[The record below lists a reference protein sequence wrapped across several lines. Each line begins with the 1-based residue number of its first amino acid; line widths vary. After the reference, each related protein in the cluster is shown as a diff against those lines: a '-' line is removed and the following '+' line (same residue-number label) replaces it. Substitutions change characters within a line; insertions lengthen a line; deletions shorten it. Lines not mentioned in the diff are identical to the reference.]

1 MIKTHLESVWVSF
14 RAILQTNFFVSMVSE
29 ATLIFFILEN
39 QEIFANVI
47 LSLLPLITLSTMW
60 IFVGKKAEVKVV
72 HF

>member
-1 MIKTHLESVWVSF
+1 MIKTHLESVCVSF
-14 RAILQTNFFVSMVSE
+14 RAIPQTNFFASMVSE
-29 ATLIFFILEN
+29 ATLIFFLEN

-60 IFVGKKAEVKVV
+60 IFVRMKAEVKVV

>member
-14 RAILQTNFFVSMVSE
+14 RAIPQTNFFVSMVSE
-29 ATLIFFILEN
+29 AKLIFFLEN